1 MHTPRGAGRNGR
13 LLAKGPGQIW
23 IVHASVQPVG
33 GPAGLAVSLA
43 PLPAPCSSSPL
54 TASPCPMSLSLSS
67 LSPFIHGPVRSRAIQ
82 PEKGSRLLSRRPLRE
97 TVCFS
102 LTCCSAWEQLLSQQ
116 DQEWP
121 MKNFLSGVWGA
132 AQSRRIPCP
141 KEGLRP
147 GGSGSAS
154 PAIPAKSLASPSG
167 SPVLL

>member
-1 MHTPRGAGRNGR
+1 
-13 LLAKGPGQIW
+13 
-23 IVHASVQPVG
+23 
-33 GPAGLAVSLA
+33 
-43 PLPAPCSSSPL
+43 
-54 TASPCPMSLSLSS
+54 
-67 LSPFIHGPVRSRAIQ
+67 
-82 PEKGSRLLSRRPLRE
+82 
-97 TVCFS
+97 
-102 LTCCSAWEQLLSQQ
+102 
-116 DQEWP
+116 